1 MAAVIAA
8 ATAGPALADIQRA
21 RWATRVQFAALGLV
35 AGTWGAH
42 IPSVKLQHGLTEVTL

>member
-1 MAAVIAA
+1 MAAVIGAVGA
-8 ATAGPALADIQRA
+8 PALADINRA
-21 RWATRVQFAALGLV
+21 RWATRVQFAALGLI